1 MINRYKGYFEA
12 RCPWRETCGRRNC
25 QSVAVALG
33 MKNILGDLSVLVP
46 LIGFNINI
54 LIVALLLMDE
64 SYVPRGYSEV
74 WKTLYSLNSKS
85 KMG

>member
-1 MINRYKGYFEA
+1 
-12 RCPWRETCGRRNC
+12 
-25 QSVAVALG
+25 

-74 WKTLYSLNSKS
+74 WKTLYSLNSKG